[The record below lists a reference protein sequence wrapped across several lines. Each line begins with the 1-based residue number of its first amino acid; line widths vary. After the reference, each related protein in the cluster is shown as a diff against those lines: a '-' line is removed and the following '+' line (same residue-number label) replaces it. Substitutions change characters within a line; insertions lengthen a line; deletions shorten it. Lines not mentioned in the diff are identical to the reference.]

1 MQSKWKLQV
10 LMGKFS
16 SFLIF
21 IVKYIKTQEKKLSTD
36 LDLRLLLFHTLNN
49 LTFFLKLSFQ
59 KKISCLLEGIV
70 KVI

>member
-59 KKISCLLEGIV
+59 RKISCLLEGIV